1 MGSNIF
7 EGQDTTGNLMLIK
20 SKTLIRKTVSL
31 SVLGALSVMSS
42 ASLATGFTVEKLN
55 QLDSVHSGSVSPNG
69 QYMVYGHKKVSPK
82 HKVSNLYLKS
92 LNSDTPDKQLTNHKT
107 TESNIVWH
115 SDNNAIYFL
124 SSRSGSSQVWRLS
137 LNGGEAQ
144 QITDLSVDVNG
155 FKLSPDNNKLVMTL
169 AVYPDC
175 ADLTCTKSR
184 HDKALS
190 SPNKG
195 REYTQLMVRHW
206 DTWKDG
212 RYNHLFTGDIE
223 GNGITNLTDI
233 TKGLYTDAPAKP
245 FAGME
250 EVAFSADSKQLVY
263 SAKAPGKDQSWHTNY
278 DLWQVDL
285 ASKETV
291 NITKD
296 NLAWDSQPV
305 FSADGRYMAYAAM
318 SKPGAESD
326 RFAVMLKDLVTGKV
340 KEVAP
345 LWDRSVRSITFAPDS
360 RNLYVTAQDVGQVSV
375 FVINIQFGDIKT
387 LHSEGSS
394 SVVGLAGDNVI
405 LAKKDLVSPTDFY
418 ALSTDGNQIT
428 PLTQVNKEKLADVE
442 FGEFSQFNFKGWND
456 ETVHGYWVKPA
467 GFKADKKY
475 PIAFLIHGGPQGS
488 FGNNFSTRWNP
499 QLWAGA
505 GYGVVMIDFH
515 GSTGYGQQFTDSI
528 NQDWG
533 GKPLEDLQKGLAA
546 VTKQQPWLDGDNA
559 CALGGSYGGYMVN
572 WIAGNWSDQFKC
584 LVNHA
589 GLFDMRM
596 FYGVT
601 EELWFAE
608 TDFGG
613 SYLAVKDNYEKFNP
627 VNFVDNWKTPMLV
640 IHGEKDFRVPYG
652 QGLAAFTMLQR
663 KNIESKLLMFPQE
676 NHWILNG
683 ENKVQWYQNVLGWLD
698 KHTK

>member
-1 MGSNIF
+1 MRN
-7 EGQDTTGNLMLIK
+7 K
-20 SKTLIRKTVSL
+20 SSLHLGKIIGVSL
-31 SVLGALSVMSS
+31 ICSLSFIGSTVN
-42 ASLATGFTVEKLN
+42 AAGLTVEKLN
-55 QLDSVHSGSVSPNG
+55 QLDSVHSAAVSPSG
-69 QYMVYGHKKVSPK
+69 EFLVYGHQQVNGTT
-82 HKVSNLYLKS
+82 KVSNLYLKR
-92 LNSDTPDKQLTNHKT
+92 LNQSNSQDVQLTNHSTK
-107 TESNIVWH
+107 ENSVVW
-115 SDNNAIYFL
+115 SANNDAIYFL
-124 SSRSGSSQVWRLS
+124 SSRSGTSQVWKLS
-137 LNGGEAQ
+137 LKGGEAIQ
-144 QITDLSVDVNG
+144 LTDLAVPVDG
-155 FKLSPDNNKLVMTL
+155 LKLSPNDQKIALTL
-169 AVYPDC
+169 SVFPDC
-175 ADLTCTKSR
+175 TELACTKER
-184 HDKALS
+184 LAKLADK
-190 SPNKG
+190 PNQG

-212 RYNHLFTGDIE
+212 RFNHLFIGDVQGKAIV
-223 GNGITNLTDI
+223 NLVDVTKALHTDV
-233 TKGLYTDAPAKP
+233 PAKP

-250 EVAFSADSKQLVY
+250 EVSFSADGQRVVY
-263 SAKAPGKDQSWHTNY
+263 SAKAPSKDQAWQTNY

-285 ASKETV
+285 AAGKTTNLTE
-291 NITKD
+291 D
-296 NLAWDSQPV
+296 NKAWDAMPV
-305 FSADGRYMAYAAM
+305 FSSDGRYMAYAAM
-318 SKPGAESD
+318 SKPRAEAD
-326 RFAVMLKDLVTGKV
+326 RFAVMIKDLVTGKV

-345 LWDRSVRSITFAPDS
+345 LWDRSVRSIAFAPDS
-360 RNLYVTAQDVGQVSV
+360 RNLFVTAQDVGQVSV

-394 SVVGLAGDNVI
+394 SIVGISNDNVI
-405 LAKKDLVSPTDFY
+405 ISKKDLRSPADLY
-418 ALSTDGNQIT
+418 SLSTDGVTLT
-428 PLTQVNKEKLADVE
+428 PLTQVNKQKLADVE
-442 FGEFSQFNFKGWND
+442 FGEYSQFNFKGWND

-467 GFKADKKY
+467 GFKANKKY

-528 NQDWG
+528 TQDWG

-546 VTKQQPWLDGDNA
+546 VTKQQSWLDGDNA

-572 WIAGNWSDQFKC
+572 WIAGNWSDRFKC

-608 TDFGG
+608 QEFGG
-613 SYLAVKDNYEKFNP
+613 SYMTAKDNYETFNP
-627 VNFVDNWKTPMLV
+627 INYIGNWKTPMLV

-652 QGLAAFTMLQR
+652 QGLAAFTVLQR
-663 KNIESKLLMFPQE
+663 KNIDSKLLMFPGE

-683 ENKVQWYQNVLGWLD
+683 DNKAQWYKNVLGWMD
-698 KHTK
+698 TYTKQ